1 MSPVELQF
9 RVTVIEKTDF
19 SNHVKMREDDEAR
32 AAMDDTQSCFY
43 SFMRTLTG
51 KMHSSSPNTK
61 YETSVCHMCNTHF
74 YLCEDII
81 PPYLRLAK

>member
-19 SNHVKMREDDEAR
+19 RNHVKMREEDEAR

-51 KMHSSSPNTK
+51 KMHSPS
-61 YETSVCHMCNTHF
+61 
-74 YLCEDII
+74 
-81 PPYLRLAK
+81 R